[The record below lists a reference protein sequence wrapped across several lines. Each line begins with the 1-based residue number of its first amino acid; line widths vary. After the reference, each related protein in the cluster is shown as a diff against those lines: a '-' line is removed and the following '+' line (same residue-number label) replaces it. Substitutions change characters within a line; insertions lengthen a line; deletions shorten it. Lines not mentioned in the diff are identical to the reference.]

1 MHDEYDSLNYRE
13 ETFGPLWGAYDMMS
27 GKAQIP
33 MMGFFSLVLVKVS
46 VCVIRET
53 PWLDQRLIDD
63 TRDFK
68 KQ

>member
-1 MHDEYDSLNYRE
+1 MHDEYDSPNYIERKPL
-13 ETFGPLWGAYDMMS
+13 GPYGGPMIMMS

-33 MMGFFSLVLVKVS
+33 MMGFFFFGVS
-46 VCVIRET
+46 ESECVMRET

>member
-1 MHDEYDSLNYRE
+1 
-13 ETFGPLWGAYDMMS
+13 MMS